1 MELELKEG
9 NRDFETSDNSF
20 IDILE
25 FMKLKNDTIK
35 RRSLDL
41 FKELSEN
48 QKVIEKEFL
57 GKKQNYHCRK
67 LPRELWN
74 FSITG
79 LTPPPIWPKFW
90 KILIT
95 L

>member
-25 FMKLKNDTIK
+25 FMKLKYDTIK

-57 GKKQNYHCRK
+57 GKKQNYHGRK

-79 LTPPPIWPKFW
+79 LTPPYLA
-90 KILIT
+90 KIN
-95 L
+95 

>member
-35 RRSLDL
+35 RRSSDL

-57 GKKQNYHCRK
+57 GKKQNYHGGK

-74 FSITG
+74 F
-79 LTPPPIWPKFW
+79 P
-90 KILIT
+90 
-95 L
+95 